1 VKLETQLRAK
11 RDRGRKLLVP
21 YITAG
26 VRDDWCNLVRGMA
39 DAGADAIEVGI
50 PFSDPM
56 IDGPIIQHASQ
67 MALDRGVTPTSVLDE
82 VRDLDVDVPLV
93 AMTYC
98 NIAFRSG
105 YQRFAAQ
112 LAAAGIDGCIV
123 PDLPLEESW
132 PWCEAADSAGVETVM
147 LAAPTAPDDR
157 LPLICQRVR
166 GFVYAVGLVGI
177 TGERAELASS
187 SVVIAKRLKA
197 VTDKPVIVGIGVST
211 PEQAAEVCQVADG
224 VVVGS
229 AIVRR
234 IVEGAELDEVLEF
247 VADLRRGLDYG

>member
-1 VKLETQLRAK
+1 MKLEAQLRAK
-11 RDRGRKLLVP
+11 RDGGRKLLVP

-39 DAGADAIEVGI
+39 LVGADAIEIGI

-56 IDGPIIQHASQ
+56 IDGPIIQQASQ
-67 MALDRGVTPTSVLDE
+67 MALDLGVTPASVLDE
-82 VRDLDVDVPLV
+82 VRALEVDVPLV
-93 AMTYC
+93 VMTYC
-98 NIAFRSG
+98 NIPFRAG

-123 PDLPLEESW
+123 PDLPLEEAA
-132 PWCEAADSAGVETVM
+132 PWCEAADGVGVETVL

-157 LPLICQRVR
+157 LPLICERVR

-177 TGERAELASS
+177 TGERSELASS
-187 SVVIAKRLKA
+187 SLVIAKRLKA
-197 VTDKPVIVGIGVST
+197 ITDKPVIVGIGVST
-211 PEQAAEVCQVADG
+211 PDQAAEVCQVADG

-229 AIVRR
+229 AVVRR
-234 IVEGAELDEVLEF
+234 IVEGADLDDVLSF
-247 VADLRRGLDYG
+247 VADLRHGLDRG